1 MVPAERIKY
10 VKTLKRLGI
19 GLLAL
24 IVLLAI
30 GLAVWEPMS
39 VAESAPP
46 PEGSYEARIVRDEFG
61 VPHIF
66 GKTDADVAYGV
77 AYAHSEDDFATL
89 QEVTAM
95 TRGRMATLNGSESA
109 PIDYIAALL
118 DVRGTVN
125 RKYDDLPADVRVVL
139 DGYASGLNAYAEA
152 HPEEVSLAKLFP
164 VNGQDIAA
172 GFVLRSP
179 FFFGI
184 NNPIEALVQNKPLP
198 REGGPRLSGEPV
210 KSSIHPLSPDKL
222 INDQTATPVGP
233 DPDENGSNAYALAPE
248 LSPEGKTRLISN
260 SHQPLR
266 GNVAWY
272 ELVVHSEEGWDFAG
286 ANFPGSPFPFLGHNK
301 YLGWTNTVNRP
312 DLVDIYKLTLNDD
325 KDAYRFDGEW
335 KPLEKKRVWLKI
347 KFGPFVIP
355 FPQVAY
361 RSIHGP
367 VIINDSGAYAL
378 RYAGIDQLD
387 MLTQYYR
394 INKASNFDEW
404 QAAMAGQGVPATNFI
419 YADAQGNIGMYYN
432 AMFPDRPEGHDWRTV
447 LPGDTSATLWQG
459 ALPFTRVPALV
470 NPASGYVMNANNTPY
485 IAAGPGDELKRNNF
499 SPLLGVEDD
508 QTNRSRRSIALL
520 ERANAD
526 GKISDAEL
534 WAIKYDTGY
543 EKAGYAKDWLDRIA
557 SLDLKDSAKL
567 LKAQQLLAQWDWN
580 LDGKGPA
587 DALALMV
594 LRPAN
599 KSHYNRGTMPDP
611 RQILEDTVDHLSQY
625 FGQIDPPMLD
635 VLRMRQGDVD
645 LPVDGGNDTIRAST
659 LWDVEEDG
667 RLSVRHGDSF
677 IMFIEWA
684 KDGKV
689 RSRSIQ
695 PFGAATTRP
704 DSPHYTDQMQ
714 LFVDK
719 KLKPV
724 WFVPADLEKHKTSDK
739 VVRSTGKTA
748 K

>member
-1 MVPAERIKY
+1 MKS
-10 VKTLKRLGI
+10 LKRLGI
-19 GLLAL
+19 GLIIIVAL
-24 IVLLAI
+24 IAI
-30 GLAVWEPMS
+30 GLMVWEPLS
-39 VAESAPP
+39 IGDPAPP

-77 AYAHSEDDFATL
+77 AYAHSEDDFSTL

-118 DVRGTVN
+118 DVRGTVT
-125 RKYDDLPADVRVVL
+125 RKYDGLPADVRALL
-139 DGYASGLNAYAEA
+139 DGYASGLNGYAA
-152 HPEEVSLAKLFP
+152 DHPEEVKLDKLFP

-184 NNPIEALVQNKPLP
+184 NNPIEALVQNKELP
-198 REGGPRLSGEPV
+198 REGGPRLSGEPA
-210 KSSIHPLSPDKL
+210 KKSIHPLSPDKM
-222 INDQTATPVGP
+222 IEDKATTPVGP
-233 DPDENGSNAYALAPE
+233 DPDENGSNAFAISPDH
-248 LSPEGKTRLISN
+248 SPEGKTRLISN

-272 ELVVHSEEGWDFAG
+272 ELVVHSDEGWDFAG

-312 DLVDIYKLTLNDD
+312 DLVDIYKLTLNDK
-325 KDAYRFDGEW
+325 KDAYRFDGKW
-335 KPLEKKRVWLKI
+335 KRLEKKRVWLKI

-355 FPQVAY
+355 YPQIAY

-367 VIINDSGAYAL
+367 VIMNDSGAYAL
-378 RYAGIDQLD
+378 RYAGIDELD

-394 INKASNFDEW
+394 INKAKNFNEW

-419 YADAQGNIGMYYN
+419 YADAEGNIGLYYN
-432 AMFPDRPEGHDWRTV
+432 AMFPDRPEGYDWRTV
-447 LPGDTSATLWQG
+447 LPGDSSKALWQKT
-459 ALPFTRVPALV
+459 LPFTRVPALV

-485 IAAGPGDELKRNNF
+485 IAAGSGDELNPDNF

-508 QTNRSRRSIALL
+508 QTNRSRRAIILL
-520 ERANAD
+520 EKANDD
-526 GKISDAEL
+526 GMITDDEL

-557 SLDLKDSAKL
+557 ALDLKGSAKL
-567 LKAQQLLAQWDWN
+567 LKAQQLLGQWDWN
-580 LDGKGPA
+580 LDGKGAA

-599 KSHYNRGTMPDP
+599 KSHYNRDKMPDP
-611 RQILEDTVDHLSQY
+611 RQILEETVDHLKQY
-625 FGQIDPPMLD
+625 FGKIDPPMMD
-635 VLRMRQGDVD
+635 VLRMRQGTVD

-659 LWDVEEDG
+659 LWDVDKDG

-689 RSRSIQ
+689 HSRSIQ

-704 DSPHYTDQMQ
+704 DSPHFTDQMQ

-724 WFVPADLEKHKTSDK
+724 WFDPKDLEQHKTSDK
-739 VVRSTGKTA
+739 VVREN
-748 K
+748 

>member
-1 MVPAERIKY
+1 M
-10 VKTLKRLGI
+10 KTLKRAGL
-19 GLLAL
+19 GLLVFL
-24 IVLLAI
+24 VLAGI
-30 GLAVWEPMS
+30 GLAVWEPLS
-39 VAESAPP
+39 VETAAAPAD
-46 PEGSYEARIVRDEFG
+46 GSYEARIVRDEFG

-77 AYAHSEDDFATL
+77 AYAHSEDDFSTL

-109 PIDYIAALL
+109 PIDYIAALM
-118 DVRGTVN
+118 DVRGTVT
-125 RKYDDLPADVRVVL
+125 RKYADLPTDVRAVL
-139 DGYASGLNAYAEA
+139 AGYASGLNAYAA
-152 HPEEVSLAKLFP
+152 DHPEEVKLAKLFP

-198 REGGPRLSGEPV
+198 REGGPRLSGEQEK
-210 KSSIHPLSPDKL
+210 KSVHPLSPDK
-222 INDQTATPVGP
+222 IIDDKTVTPVGP
-233 DPDENGSNAYALAPE
+233 DPDENGSNAYAIAPE

-272 ELVVHSEEGWDFAG
+272 ELVVHSDEGWDFAG

-312 DLVDIYKLTLNDD
+312 DLVDIYKLTLNDS

-355 FPQVAY
+355 YPQVAY

-419 YADAQGNIGMYYN
+419 YADAEGNIGLYYN

-485 IAAGPGDELKRNNF
+485 IAAGPGDELKPDNF
-499 SPLLGVEDD
+499 SPLLGVESDE
-508 QTNRSRRSIALL
+508 TNRSRRSIALL

-526 GKISDAEL
+526 GKITDAEL

-557 SLDLKDSAKL
+557 ALDLKDSAKL

-580 LDGKGPA
+580 LDGKGAA

-599 KSHYNRGTMPDP
+599 KSHYNRGKMPDP
-611 RQILEDTVDHLSQY
+611 RQILEETVDHLKQY
-625 FGQIDPPMLD
+625 FDRIDPPMLN

-659 LWDVEEDG
+659 LWDIDEDG

-677 IMFIEWA
+677 IMFMEWA

-689 RSRSIQ
+689 YSRSIQ

-704 DSPHYTDQMQ
+704 ESKHYTDQMQ

-724 WFVPADLEKHKTSDK
+724 WFDPKDLEKHKKSEK
-739 VVRSTGKTA
+739 VVRGN
-748 K
+748 

>member
-1 MVPAERIKY
+1 MMLSERKKY
-10 VKTLKRLGI
+10 VKTLKRVGI
-19 GLLAL
+19 GLLIF
-24 IVLLAI
+24 IVLVAT
-30 GLAVWEPMS
+30 GLLVWEPMS
-39 VAESAPP
+39 VEASTPP

-77 AYAHSEDDFATL
+77 AYAHSEDDFSTL

-95 TRGRMATLNGSESA
+95 TRGRMATLNGADSA

-125 RKYDDLPADVRVVL
+125 RKYDDLPADVRAVL
-139 DGYASGLNAYAEA
+139 AGYASGLNAYAEE
-152 HPEEVSLAKLFP
+152 HPEEVKLAKLFP

-179 FFFGI
+179 FFFGL

-198 REGGPRLSGEPV
+198 REGGPRLSNEPV
-210 KSSIHPLSPDKL
+210 KTSIHPLSPDK
-222 INDQTATPVGP
+222 IIESKTVTPVGP
-233 DPDENGSNAYALAPE
+233 DPDENGSNAFAVAPE
-248 LSPEGKTRLISN
+248 RSSEGKTRLISN

-272 ELVVHSEEGWDFAG
+272 ELVVHSDEGWDFAG

-312 DLVDIYKLTLNDD
+312 DLVDIYKLTLNDK

-347 KFGPFVIP
+347 KYGPFVIP
-355 FPQVAY
+355 YPQVAY

-367 VIINDSGAYAL
+367 VIMNDSGAYAL
-378 RYAGIDQLD
+378 RYAGIDELD

-394 INKASNFDEW
+394 INKAKNFDEW

-419 YADAQGNIGMYYN
+419 YADAKGNIGLYYN
-432 AMFPDRPEGHDWRTV
+432 AMFPDRPEGYNWRGV
-447 LPGDTSATLWQG
+447 LPGDSSKALWQKT
-459 ALPFTRVPALV
+459 LPFTRVPALV
-470 NPASGYVMNANNTPY
+470 NPASGYVMNSNNTPY
-485 IAAGPGDELKRNNF
+485 IAAGPGDELNPDNF

-520 ERANAD
+520 EKANDD
-526 GKISDAEL
+526 GKITDAEL

-543 EKAGYAKDWLDRIA
+543 EKAGYAKAWLDKIA

-567 LKAQQLLAQWDWN
+567 LKAQQLLGQWDWN

-599 KSHYNRGTMPDP
+599 KSHYNRGKMPDP
-611 RQILEDTVDHLSQY
+611 RQILEETVDHLTKY
-625 FGQIDPPMLD
+625 FDKIDPPMMD
-635 VLRMRQGDVD
+635 VLRMRQGEVD

-659 LWDVEEDG
+659 LWDVEDDG

-677 IMFIEWA
+677 IMFMEWA

-689 RSRSIQ
+689 HSRSIQ

-704 DSPHYTDQMQ
+704 ESPHYTDQMQ

-724 WFVPADLEKHKTSDK
+724 WFDPKDLAKHKTSDK
-739 VVRSTGKTA
+739 MVGTAVR
-748 K
+748 

>member
-1 MVPAERIKY
+1 MKI
-10 VKTLKRLGI
+10 LKRTGLGLLI
-19 GLLAL
+19 LLAL
-24 IVLLAI
+24 VAI
-30 GLAVWEPMS
+30 GLAVWEPLS
-39 VAESAPP
+39 IGEPAAPP
-46 PEGSYEARIVRDEFG
+46 AASYEARIVRDEFG

-95 TRGRMATLNGSESA
+95 TRGRMATLNGADSA

-118 DVRGTVN
+118 DVRGTVS
-125 RKYDDLPADVRVVL
+125 RKYDDLPADVRALL
-139 DGYASGLNAYAEA
+139 DGYASGLNAYAA
-152 HPEEVSLAKLFP
+152 DHPEEVELAKLFP

-179 FFFGI
+179 FFFGL
-184 NNPIEALVQNKPLP
+184 NNPVEALVQNKPLP

-210 KSSIHPLSPDKL
+210 KTSVHPLSPDKL
-222 INDQTATPVGP
+222 IDEEAATPVGP
-233 DPDENGSNAYALAPE
+233 DPDENGSNAFALAPK

-272 ELVVHSEEGWDFAG
+272 ELVVHSDEGWDFAG

-312 DLVDIYKLTLNDD
+312 DLIDIYKLTLNDS
-325 KDAYRFDGEW
+325 KDAYRFDGQW

-355 FPQVAY
+355 YPQVAY

-378 RYAGIDQLD
+378 RYAGIDELD

-394 INKASNFDEW
+394 INKATSFDEW
-404 QAAMAGQGVPATNFI
+404 QAAMAGQGVPATNFV
-419 YADAQGNIGMYYN
+419 YADAAGNIGLYYN
-432 AMFPDRPEGHDWRTV
+432 AMFPDRPEGYDWRTV
-447 LPGDTSATLWQG
+447 LPGDSSAALWQKT
-459 ALPFTRVPALV
+459 LPFTRVPALV

-485 IAAGPGDELKRNNF
+485 IAAGPGDELKPDNF
-499 SPLLGVEDD
+499 SPLLGIEDD
-508 QTNRSRRSIALL
+508 QTNRSRRAISLL
-520 ERANAD
+520 EKANAD
-526 GKISDAEL
+526 GTITDAEL

-557 SLDLKDSAKL
+557 ALDLKDSAKL
-567 LKAQQLLAQWDWN
+567 LNAQKLLAGWDWN

-599 KSHYNRGTMPDP
+599 KSHYNRGEMPDP
-611 RQILEDTVDHLSQY
+611 RQILKETVDHLTQY
-625 FGQIDPPMLD
+625 FDRIDPPMLA
-635 VLRMRQGDVD
+635 VLRLRQGKVD

-677 IMFIEWA
+677 IMFIEWT

-689 RSRSIQ
+689 HSRSIQ
-695 PFGAATTRP
+695 PFGAATTRA

-724 WFVPADLEKHKTSDK
+724 WFDPKELEQHKASDK
-739 VVRSTGKTA
+739 VVKSKR
-748 K
+748 

>member
-1 MVPAERIKY
+1 M
-10 VKTLKRLGI
+10 KTLKRAGL
-19 GLLAL
+19 GLLVFL
-24 IVLLAI
+24 VLAGI
-30 GLAVWEPMS
+30 GLAVWEPLS
-39 VAESAPP
+39 VETAAAPAD
-46 PEGSYEARIVRDEFG
+46 GSYEARIVRDEFG

-77 AYAHSEDDFATL
+77 AYAHSEDDFSTL

-109 PIDYIAALL
+109 PIDYIAALM
-118 DVRGTVN
+118 DVRGTVT
-125 RKYDDLPADVRVVL
+125 RKYADLPTDVRAVL
-139 DGYASGLNAYAEA
+139 AGYASGLNAYAA
-152 HPEEVSLAKLFP
+152 DHPEEVKLAKLFP
-164 VNGQDIAA
+164 VNDQDIAA

-198 REGGPRLSGEPV
+198 REGGPRLSGEQEK
-210 KSSIHPLSPDKL
+210 KSVHPLSPDK
-222 INDQTATPVGP
+222 IIDDKTVTPVGP
-233 DPDENGSNAYALAPE
+233 DPDENGSNAYAIAPE

-272 ELVVHSEEGWDFAG
+272 ELVVHSDEGWDFAG

-312 DLVDIYKLTLNDD
+312 DLVDIYKLTLNNS
-325 KDAYRFDGEW
+325 KDAYRFDGGW

-355 FPQVAY
+355 YPQVAY

-419 YADAQGNIGMYYN
+419 YADAEGNIGMYYN

-485 IAAGPGDELKRNNF
+485 IAAGPGDELKPDNF
-499 SPLLGVEDD
+499 SPLLGVESDE
-508 QTNRSRRSIALL
+508 TNRSRRSIALL

-526 GKISDAEL
+526 GKITDAEL

-557 SLDLKDSAKL
+557 ALDLKDSAKL

-580 LDGKGPA
+580 LDGKGAA

-599 KSHYNRGTMPDP
+599 KSHYNRGKMPDP
-611 RQILEDTVDHLSQY
+611 RQILEETVDHLKQY
-625 FGQIDPPMLD
+625 FDRIDPPMLN

-659 LWDVEEDG
+659 LWDIDEDG

-677 IMFIEWA
+677 IMFMEWA

-689 RSRSIQ
+689 YSRSIQ

-704 DSPHYTDQMQ
+704 ESKHYTDQMQ

-724 WFVPADLEKHKTSDK
+724 WFDPKDLEKHKKSEK
-739 VVRSTGKTA
+739 VVRGN
-748 K
+748 

>member
-1 MVPAERIKY
+1 MKI
-10 VKTLKRLGI
+10 LKRAGL
-19 GLLAL
+19 GLLIL
-24 IVLLAI
+24 LVLVAI
-30 GLAVWEPMS
+30 GLAVWEPLS
-39 VAESAPP
+39 ISEPAAPP
-46 PEGSYEARIVRDEFG
+46 AASYEARIVRDEFG

-66 GKTDADVAYGV
+66 GKTDPDVAYGV
-77 AYAHSEDDFATL
+77 AYAHSEDDFSTL

-95 TRGRMATLNGSESA
+95 TRGRMATLNGADSA

-118 DVRGTVN
+118 DVRGTVS
-125 RKYDDLPADVRVVL
+125 RKYDDLPADVRALL
-139 DGYASGLNAYAEA
+139 DGYASGLNAYAA
-152 HPEEVSLAKLFP
+152 DHPEEVKLAKLFP

-179 FFFGI
+179 FFFGL
-184 NNPIEALVQNKPLP
+184 NNPVEALVQNKPLP

-210 KSSIHPLSPDKL
+210 KTSVHPLSPDKL
-222 INDQTATPVGP
+222 IDEEAATPVGP
-233 DPDENGSNAYALAPE
+233 DPDENGSNAFALAPK

-272 ELVVHSEEGWDFAG
+272 ELVVHSDDGWDFAG

-312 DLVDIYKLTLNDD
+312 DLIDIYKLTLNDK
-325 KDAYRFDGEW
+325 KDAYRFDGQW

-347 KFGPFVIP
+347 RFGPFVIP
-355 FPQVAY
+355 YPQVAY

-378 RYAGIDQLD
+378 RYAGIDELD

-394 INKASNFDEW
+394 INKATSFDEW
-404 QAAMAGQGVPATNFI
+404 QAAMAGQGVPATNFV
-419 YADAQGNIGMYYN
+419 YADAAGNIGLYYN
-432 AMFPDRPEGHDWRTV
+432 AMFPDRPEGYDWRTV
-447 LPGDTSATLWQG
+447 LPGDSSAALWQKT
-459 ALPFTRVPALV
+459 LPFTRVPALV

-485 IAAGPGDELKRNNF
+485 IAAGPGDELKPDNF
-499 SPLLGVEDD
+499 SPLLGIEDD
-508 QTNRSRRSIALL
+508 ETNRSRRAIALL
-520 ERANAD
+520 EKANAD
-526 GKISDAEL
+526 GTITDSEL

-557 SLDLKDSAKL
+557 ALDLKDSAKL
-567 LKAQQLLAQWDWN
+567 LKAQKLLAGWDWN

-599 KSHYNRGTMPDP
+599 KSHYNRGEMPDP
-611 RQILEDTVDHLSQY
+611 RQILKETVDHLTQY
-625 FGQIDPPMLD
+625 FDRIDPPMLD
-635 VLRMRQGDVD
+635 VLRLRQGKVD

-659 LWDVEEDG
+659 LWDVDEDG

-677 IMFIEWA
+677 IMFIEWT

-689 RSRSIQ
+689 HSRSIQ
-695 PFGAATTRP
+695 PFGAATTRG

-724 WFVPADLEKHKTSDK
+724 WFDPKDLEQHKTSDK
-739 VVRSTGKTA
+739 VVKSKR
-748 K
+748 

>member
-1 MVPAERIKY
+1 MKI
-10 VKTLKRLGI
+10 LKRAGL
-19 GLLAL
+19 GLLIL
-24 IVLLAI
+24 LVLVAI
-30 GLAVWEPMS
+30 GLAVWEPLS
-39 VAESAPP
+39 ISEPAAPP
-46 PEGSYEARIVRDEFG
+46 AASYEARIVRDEFG

-66 GKTDADVAYGV
+66 GKTDPDVAYGV
-77 AYAHSEDDFATL
+77 AYAHSEDDFSTL

-95 TRGRMATLNGSESA
+95 TRGRMATLNGADSA

-118 DVRGTVN
+118 DVRGTVS
-125 RKYDDLPADVRVVL
+125 RKYDDLPADVRALL
-139 DGYASGLNAYAEA
+139 DGYASGLNAYAA
-152 HPEEVSLAKLFP
+152 DHPEEVKLAKLFP

-179 FFFGI
+179 FFFGL
-184 NNPIEALVQNKPLP
+184 NNPVEALVQNKPLP

-210 KSSIHPLSPDKL
+210 KTSVHPLSPDKL
-222 INDQTATPVGP
+222 IDEEAATPVGP
-233 DPDENGSNAYALAPE
+233 DPDENGSNAFALAPK

-272 ELVVHSEEGWDFAG
+272 ELVVHSDDGWDFAG

-312 DLVDIYKLTLNDD
+312 DLIDIYKLTLNDK
-325 KDAYRFDGEW
+325 KDAYRFDGQW

-347 KFGPFVIP
+347 RFGPFVIP
-355 FPQVAY
+355 YPQVAY

-378 RYAGIDQLD
+378 RYAGIDELD

-394 INKASNFDEW
+394 INKATSFDEW
-404 QAAMAGQGVPATNFI
+404 QAAMAGQGVPATNFV
-419 YADAQGNIGMYYN
+419 YADAAGNIGLYYN
-432 AMFPDRPEGHDWRTV
+432 AMFPDRPEGYDWRTV
-447 LPGDTSATLWQG
+447 LPGDSSAALWQKT
-459 ALPFTRVPALV
+459 LPFTRVPALV

-485 IAAGPGDELKRNNF
+485 IAAGPGDELKPDNF
-499 SPLLGVEDD
+499 SPLLGIEDD
-508 QTNRSRRSIALL
+508 ETNRSRRAIALL
-520 ERANAD
+520 EKANAD
-526 GKISDAEL
+526 GTITDSEL

-557 SLDLKDSAKL
+557 ALDLKDSAKL
-567 LKAQQLLAQWDWN
+567 LKAQKFLAGWDWN

-599 KSHYNRGTMPDP
+599 KSHYNRGEMPDP
-611 RQILEDTVDHLSQY
+611 RQILKETVDHLTQY
-625 FGQIDPPMLD
+625 FDRIDPPMLD
-635 VLRMRQGDVD
+635 VLRLRQGKVD

-659 LWDVEEDG
+659 LWDVDEDG

-677 IMFIEWA
+677 IMFIEWT

-689 RSRSIQ
+689 HSRSIQ
-695 PFGAATTRP
+695 PFGAATTRG

-724 WFVPADLEKHKTSDK
+724 WFDPKDLEQHKTSDK
-739 VVRSTGKTA
+739 VVRSSNK
-748 K
+748 

>member
-1 MVPAERIKY
+1 MMLSQRKTY
-10 VKTLKRLGI
+10 VKSLKRLGI
-19 GLLAL
+19 GLIIIVAL
-24 IVLLAI
+24 IAT
-30 GLAVWEPMS
+30 GLMVWEPLS
-39 VAESAPP
+39 IGDPAPP

-77 AYAHSEDDFATL
+77 AYAHSEDDFSTL

-95 TRGRMATLNGSESA
+95 TRGRMATLNGAESA

-118 DVRGTVN
+118 DVRGTVS
-125 RKYDDLPADVRVVL
+125 RKYDGLPVDVRSVL
-139 DGYASGLNAYAEA
+139 DGYASGLNAYAA
-152 HPEEVSLAKLFP
+152 DHPEEVKLDKLFP

-184 NNPIEALVQNKPLP
+184 NNPIEALVQNKELP
-198 REGGPRLSGEPV
+198 REGGPRLSGEPA
-210 KSSIHPLSPDKL
+210 KKSIHPLSPDKM
-222 INDQTATPVGP
+222 IEDRATTPVGP
-233 DPDENGSNAYALAPE
+233 DPDDNGSNAFAISPDH
-248 LSPEGKTRLISN
+248 SPEGKTRLISN

-272 ELVVHSEEGWDFAG
+272 ELVVHSDEGWDFAG
-286 ANFPGSPFPFLGHNK
+286 ASFPGSPFPFLGHNK

-312 DLVDIYKLTLNDD
+312 DLVDIYKLTLNDR

-355 FPQVAY
+355 YPQIAY

-367 VIINDSGAYAL
+367 VIMNDSGAYAL
-378 RYAGIDQLD
+378 RYAGIDELD

-394 INKASNFDEW
+394 INKAKNFDEW

-419 YADAQGNIGMYYN
+419 YADAQGNIGLYYN
-432 AMFPDRPEGHDWRTV
+432 AMFPDRPEGYDWRTV
-447 LPGDTSATLWQG
+447 LPGDTSKNLWQKP
-459 ALPFTRVPALV
+459 LPFTRVPALV

-485 IAAGPGDELKRNNF
+485 IAAGPGDELKPDNF
-499 SPLLGVEDD
+499 SPLLGIEDD
-508 QTNRSRRSIALL
+508 QTNRSRRAIALL
-520 ERANAD
+520 EKANDD
-526 GKISDAEL
+526 GKITDAEL

-543 EKAGYAKDWLDRIA
+543 EKDGYAKDWLDKITA
-557 SLDLKDSAKL
+557 LDLKDSAKL
-567 LKAQQLLAQWDWN
+567 LKAQQLLGQWDWN

-599 KSHYNRGTMPDP
+599 KSHYNRGEMPDP
-611 RQILEDTVDHLSQY
+611 RAILEETVDHLTKY
-625 FGQIDPPMLD
+625 FGQIDPPMMD

-659 LWDVEEDG
+659 LWDVEDDG

-695 PFGAATTRP
+695 PFGAATTRA

-724 WFVPADLEKHKTSDK
+724 WFDPKDLEKHKTSDK
-739 VVRSTGKTA
+739 VVRGN
-748 K
+748 

>member
-1 MVPAERIKY
+1 MLSERKIY
-10 VKTLKRLGI
+10 VKSLKRVGI
-19 GLLAL
+19 GLIIIMVL
-24 IVLLAI
+24 IAI
-30 GLAVWEPMS
+30 GLTVWEPLS
-39 VAESAPP
+39 IEPSAPP
-46 PEGSYEARIVRDEFG
+46 PEATYEARIVRDDFG

-95 TRGRMATLNGSESA
+95 TRGRMATLNGADSA

-118 DVRGTVN
+118 DIRGTVS
-125 RKYDDLPADVRVVL
+125 RKYDDLPQDVRALL
-139 DGYASGLNAYAEA
+139 DGYASGLNAYAAE
-152 HPEEVSLAKLFP
+152 HPEQVKLEKLFP
-164 VNGQDIAA
+164 INGQDIAA

-179 FFFGI
+179 FFFGL
-184 NNPIEALVQNKPLP
+184 NSPIEALVQSKPLP
-198 REGGPRLSGEPV
+198 REGGPSLADEPA
-210 KSSIHPLSPDKL
+210 KKSIHPLSPEKIIEDKA
-222 INDQTATPVGP
+222 ATPVGP
-233 DPDENGSNAYALAPE
+233 DPDENGSNAFAVAPDH
-248 LSPEGKTRLISN
+248 SPEGKTRLISN

-272 ELVVHSEEGWDFAG
+272 ELVVHSEQGWDFAG

-312 DLVDIYKLTLNDD
+312 DLIDIYKLTLND
-325 KDAYRFDGEW
+325 KQDAYRFDGQW

-355 FPQVAY
+355 YPQMAY

-367 VIINDSGAYAL
+367 VIINESGAYAL
-378 RYAGIDQLD
+378 RYAGIDELD

-394 INKASNFDEW
+394 INKATNFDEW

-419 YADAQGNIGMYYN
+419 YADAKGNIGMYYN
-432 AMFPDRPEGHDWRTV
+432 AMFPDRPAGYDWRRI
-447 LPGDTSATLWQG
+447 LPGDSSKALWQKS
-459 ALPFTRVPALV
+459 LPFTRVPALV
-470 NPASGYVMNANNTPY
+470 NPASGYVMNSNNTPY
-485 IAAGPGDELKRNNF
+485 IAAGPGDELNPDNF
-499 SPLLGVEDD
+499 SPLLGVEGD
-508 QTNRSRRSIALL
+508 QTNRSRRAIALL

-526 GKISDAEL
+526 GKITDKEL
-534 WAIKYDTGY
+534 WTIKYDTGY
-543 EKAGYAKDWLDRIA
+543 AKAGYAKDWLDKIA
-557 SLDLKDSAKL
+557 ALDLKDSAKL
-567 LKAQQLLAQWDWN
+567 LKAQQLLGQWDWN
-580 LDGKGPA
+580 LDGKGAA

-599 KSHYNRGTMPDP
+599 KSHYNRDKMPDP
-611 RQILEDTVDHLSQY
+611 RQILQETVDHLTQY
-625 FGQIDPPMLD
+625 FGKIDPPMMNL
-635 VLRMRQGDVD
+635 LRMRQGNVD
-645 LPVDGGNDTIRAST
+645 LPVDGGNDTVRAST
-659 LWDVEEDG
+659 LWDVDEDG

-724 WFVPADLEKHKTSDK
+724 WFDPKDLEKHKTSDK
-739 VVRSTGKTA
+739 LVGSADRAVK
-748 K
+748 